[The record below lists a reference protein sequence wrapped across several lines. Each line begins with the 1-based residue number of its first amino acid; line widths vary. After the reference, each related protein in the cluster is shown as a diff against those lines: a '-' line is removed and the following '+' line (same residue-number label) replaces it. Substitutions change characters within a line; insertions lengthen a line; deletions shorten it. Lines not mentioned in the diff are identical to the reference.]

1 VLSLNSFTKFVS
13 VVFIFFLLSNC
24 SSKKDNQQITF
35 NFENPNQILEETKNY
50 FDKDIRKIFIGDFE
64 GNNSKSV
71 VAVAEKMDSSL
82 WGIKFYHFVQK
93 NDRVHCSFETDVLP
107 GSLKES
113 FFDKIKLA
121 DKSYEMFYYNSRD
134 YFMGTGGGEIYLY
147 LIDFTEKQLYY
158 SHFVNDIDIPASL
171 FISDNAKDLKLRNF
185 IISNFKSDYPN
196 LKIVDKDISLD

>member
-1 VLSLNSFTKFVS
+1 M
-13 VVFIFFLLSNC
+13 IFFLLSNC
-24 SSKKDNQQITF
+24 SSKKDSQQITF
-35 NFENPNQILEETKNY
+35 NFENPNQILESTKNY

-71 VAVAEKMDSSL
+71 VAVAEKMDSSF

-93 NDRVHCSFETDVLP
+93 NDRVYCYFETDVLP
-107 GSLKES
+107 GSLNES

-121 DKSYEMFYYNSRD
+121 DKPYEMFYYNSKN
-134 YFMGTGGGEIYLY
+134 YFMGSGGGEIYLY
-147 LIDFTEKQLYY
+147 LIDFKEKQLYY

-185 IISNFKSDYPN
+185 IFSNFRSDYPN